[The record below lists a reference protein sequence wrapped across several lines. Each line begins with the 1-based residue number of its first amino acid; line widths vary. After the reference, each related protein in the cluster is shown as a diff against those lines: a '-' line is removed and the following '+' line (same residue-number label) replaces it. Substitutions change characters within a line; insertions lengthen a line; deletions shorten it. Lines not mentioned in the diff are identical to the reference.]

1 MKTHPWLLMPP
12 QAWPHMAFLYINC
25 RVEMILSQCSYT
37 TQLTLAS
44 LSFLRVFNS
53 STSTKNITEVSL
65 FNLKKAVCWNI
76 NRYQFVFLSRKKKIN
91 QSIKSANKKQ
101 FANYCELE
109 CASSSSR
116 KHNNKWIHGNIKSRK
131 ELFTPTSFS
140 WGGHWC
146 KHIGAHWCL
155 SKIQVSLIKKSKKVQ
170 KSKNNTFHLEV
181 RLV

>member
-76 NRYQFVFLSRKKKIN
+76 NRYQFVFLSRKKKSIN
-91 QSIKSANKKQ
+91 QSNQQTKNSLPIIVSWSVHLQAAGNTTTNGFMVTSNPGKNCSHQ
-101 FANYCELE
+101 RPSLE
-109 CASSSSR
+109 EGIGV
-116 KHNNKWIHGNIKSRK
+116 NT
-131 ELFTPTSFS
+131 LV
-140 WGGHWC
+140 
-146 KHIGAHWCL
+146 HIGVW
-155 SKIQVSLIKKSKKVQ
+155 VKSKYL
-170 KSKNNTFHLEV
+170 S
-181 RLV
+181 